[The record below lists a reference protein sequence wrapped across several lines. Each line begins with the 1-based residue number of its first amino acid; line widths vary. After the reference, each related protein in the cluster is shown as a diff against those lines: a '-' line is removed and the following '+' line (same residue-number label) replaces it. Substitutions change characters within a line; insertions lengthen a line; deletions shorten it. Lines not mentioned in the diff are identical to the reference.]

1 MNANRGHICDAH
13 QRRKLGRPENC
24 IVGLFHSIQYST
36 HSISPQSARCRNY
49 AGCKRKIDSWRVHGY
64 VRARHGAAVR
74 ARTASGRER
83 EQRRKNKGGVP
94 PRERERGW
102 MDMGIRRQS
111 WALGILTA
119 AGLVNGRGGAD
130 YRSNVVCQAPSTM
143 RADENKTNQG
153 VIKGVGLH
161 V

>member
-1 MNANRGHICDAH
+1 MAPPYG
-13 QRRKLGRPENC
+13 LGRPRGARGNRGGKTREA
-24 IVGLFHSIQYST
+24 
-36 HSISPQSARCRNY
+36 SPL
-49 AGCKRKIDSWRVHGY
+49 
-64 VRARHGAAVR
+64 
-74 ARTASGRER
+74 
-83 EQRRKNKGGVP
+83 
-94 PRERERGW
+94 ERERGW
-102 MDMGIRRQS
+102 IDMGIRRQS

-143 RADENKTNQG
+143 QADENKTNQG